1 MTTFTV
7 DTTSDD
13 PDVGLTLREALALAD
28 DETVNPGAD
37 TIRFD
42 AAMVQ
47 GQTIVLTAGQLVA
60 NTDVTVDGGTG
71 VTIDADQQSRVLR
84 VQGVG
89 TDAVLD
95 SLTITGGL
103 TVLGNDHGG
112 GIRADTGTTLALTGT
127 TVSFNGTEGFSERAI
142 VRTRTLDLRPTEFH
156 GQPRSTA
163 TGPVGSLPRRSRS
176 IGKIITPWLRIM
188 LVALGVGAVV
198 GPLPAAADTAAPHG
212 KAAAGAH
219 RQATATATV
228 CGPNMGATT
237 LLVDGRHRPVH
248 H

>member
-1 MTTFTV
+1 MN
-7 DTTSDD
+7 
-13 PDVGLTLREALALAD
+13 A
-28 DETVNPGAD
+28 GAD

-42 AAMVQ
+42 AAKVQ
-47 GQTIVLTAGQLVA
+47 GQTIVPTAGQLVA

-142 VRTRTLDLRPTEFH
+142 VRTRTLDLRPTEIH

-212 KAAAGAH
+212 KAAAGRAPAGDSDGD
-219 RQATATATV
+219 RLRPEYGCA
-228 CGPNMGATT
+228 T